1 MAVVPTAAML
11 VIGDE
16 ILKGHTKD
24 TNSSFAARILY
35 RLGVKLSRILVIS
48 DDKEQIASEV
58 RALSSQ
64 FTFVVTCG
72 GVGPTHDDVTFEA
85 VAAAFDMPLVRS
97 KEMAELVQNFY
108 ELDAS
113 TCSQS
118 RKSALKMA
126 QVPEQHELL
135 YANESN
141 QPRKK
146 LKWSPCTF
154 PVVKVRNVFVYPG
167 LPICFEACFQV
178 GINFLFESH
187 FLNKNNCDFR
197 DSSIAILQLWAQGSL
212 MSCT

>member
-16 ILKGHTKD
+16 ILKGHTND

-48 DDKEQIASEV
+48 DDKELIAAEV

-72 GVGPTHDDVTFEA
+72 GVGPTHDDVTYEA
-85 VAAAFDMPLVRS
+85 VAAAFDMPLVCS
-97 KEMAELVQNFY
+97 KEMAELVQSFY
-108 ELDAS
+108 KLDS
-113 TCSQS
+113 SSSSQS
-118 RKSALKMA
+118 RKSTLKMA
-126 QVPEQHELL
+126 QVPEEHKLL

-167 LPICFEACFQV
+167 LPLCFEACFQV
-178 GINFLFESH
+178 QIYFLVKRHSA
-187 FLNKNNCDFR
+187 N
-197 DSSIAILQLWAQGSL
+197 
-212 MSCT
+212 